1 MDKKLNFGGGTA
13 RLLDDPK
20 GYVFSMITATYV
32 WLDNLLYVE
41 ELAKRGQS
49 GYTELYY
56 EMLAEKLGP
65 LLKGRLERSHH
76 RRRQLLVHGLD
87 GRRPAGAQVG
97 LPGAR
102 PAPMILY
109 GRVSPCATSA
119 DDRRGEVF
127 PFRRGADRALPPEG
141 QLRLGAR
148 SSAATGARSSTSR
161 YKFTGRHDDAEDLT
175 QEIFLKVFR
184 SLEKFNR
191 DADFSTWLSSV
202 ARNYCIDHY
211 RASKRE
217 KEVLVE
223 DLVAFDL
230 APASSGS
237 SPHRALED
245 RDRRSFLRRGLEALP
260 DKLREAVV
268 LRDLQGLS
276 YQEMADRLGLPEGT
290 VKSRINRG
298 REELSRLLL
307 RAQQPRN
314 GDGAGAAAL
323 PARR

>member
-1 MDKKLNFGGGTA
+1 LDEGKVPSDAELIERCLRKENSAWDLVVA
-13 RLLDDPK
+13 R
-20 GYVFSMITATYV
+20 
-32 WLDNLLYVE
+32 
-41 ELAKRGQS
+41 
-49 GYTELYY
+49 
-56 EMLAEKLGP
+56 
-65 LLKGRLERSHH
+65 
-76 RRRQLLVHGLD
+76 
-87 GRRPAGAQVG
+87 
-97 LPGAR
+97 
-102 PAPMILY
+102 
-109 GRVSPCATSA
+109 
-119 DDRRGEVF
+119 
-127 PFRRGADRALPPEG
+127 FRRKVFHI
-141 QLRLGAR
+141 
-148 SSAATGARSSTSR
+148 S
-161 YKFTGRHDDAEDLT
+161 YKFTGKHDEAEDLT

-202 ARNYCIDHY
+202 ARNFCIDHY

-230 APASSGS
+230 APASTGS

-307 RAQQPRN
+307 RAQQAER
-314 GDGAGAAAL
+314 GRSGGRI

>member
-1 MDKKLNFGGGTA
+1 MTDDGKPSPSDAELIERCLQKDNSAWELVVA
-13 RLLDDPK
+13 RYK
-20 GYVFSMITATYV
+20 RKVFHI
-32 WLDNLLYVE
+32 
-41 ELAKRGQS
+41 G
-49 GYTELYY
+49 
-56 EMLAEKLGP
+56 
-65 LLKGRLERSHH
+65 
-76 RRRQLLVHGLD
+76 
-87 GRRPAGAQVG
+87 
-97 LPGAR
+97 
-102 PAPMILY
+102 
-109 GRVSPCATSA
+109 
-119 DDRRGEVF
+119 
-127 PFRRGADRALPPEG
+127 
-141 QLRLGAR
+141 
-148 SSAATGARSSTSR
+148 

-202 ARNYCIDHY
+202 ARNFCIDHY

-230 APASSGS
+230 APASTGS

-245 RDRRSFLRRGLEALP
+245 RDRRSFLLRGLEALP

-307 RAQQPRN
+307 RAQQAER
-314 GDGAGAAAL
+314 GRSGGRI